1 MDIHTLIQIQDLI
14 SDMNES
20 EIKEL
25 ISSLIEEED
34 KRITEYMEEN

>member
-14 SDMNES
+14 SNMNES

-25 ISSLIEEED
+25 ISSLIQEED
-34 KRITEYMEEN
+34 KKITEYMEEH